1 MIQVLLEERLSKN
14 KYFKN
19 IAYEN
24 LRNNTRKIMGVWNDH
39 DYGIEN
45 GDWNFSN
52 KNVTKKLFLDFLGER
67 RGSERREHYEGVYA
81 SYYLGE
87 KKRVKVIL
95 LDVRYNRKKDDIL
108 GETQWKWLEKELWDN
123 DAVVTIFA
131 SGLF

>member
-1 MIQVLLEERLSKN
+1 
-14 KYFKN
+14 
-19 IAYEN
+19 
-24 LRNNTRKIMGVWNDH
+24 MGVWNDH

-67 RGSERREHYEGVYA
+67 RGSERREHYEGIYA

-108 GETQWKWLEKELWDN
+108 GEIQWKWLEKELWEN